1 MCHKLGP
8 SSDACR
14 RELWGGSWPRQNTDC
29 ADRYWHL
36 IKGYHWEADVGI
48 RGAQRWNRWPR
59 TRPIVAPQI
68 AGISADM
75 SRRDT
80 RRVSEEGSLGPPL
93 RGRWWSA
100 EYGARNTQW
109 KWSWLQ
115 GAPISGWWKLVRRLL
130 SVTLWCYSHSGI
142 SAMRDRGTARSSG
155 SHRVGRRL
163 TRPRRRVRLG
173 SGEMNSWQDSRKTSF
188 EDERRW
194 NGFDL
199 ISDGAPTARSGSAG
213 FVCREVPV
221 WPG

>member
-59 TRPIVAPQI
+59 TRPIVAPK
-68 AGISADM
+68 ATGISADM

-80 RRVSEEGSLGPPL
+80 CRVSEEGSLEPPL

-100 EYGARNTQW
+100 EHGARSTQW

-115 GAPISGWWKLVRRLL
+115 GAANLGVVEVGSP
-130 SVTLWCYSHSGI
+130 SVKRNPVVLFSFRNK
-142 SAMRDRGTARSSG
+142 RDARS
-155 SHRVGRRL
+155 RN
-163 TRPRRRVRLG
+163 RP
-173 SGEMNSWQDSRKTSF
+173 
-188 EDERRW
+188 
-194 NGFDL
+194 
-199 ISDGAPTARSGSAG
+199 I
-213 FVCREVPV
+213 V
-221 WPG
+221 WVA